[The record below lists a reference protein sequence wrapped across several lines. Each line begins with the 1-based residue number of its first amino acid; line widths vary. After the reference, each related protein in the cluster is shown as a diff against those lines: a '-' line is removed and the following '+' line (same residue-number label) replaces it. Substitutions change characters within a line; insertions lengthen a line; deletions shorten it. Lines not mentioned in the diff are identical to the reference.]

1 MPEHNKT
8 ELEEVVDML
17 ITIVDEEKIRTSAK
31 PSDPMLEMIWQKLQD
46 GVDFTDAVHQLLEEL
61 DQLSMAILDILDYP
75 PVAIMAPHLAQ
86 ILRERGFVPEDPQ
99 MSAALS
105 YLSKKCLVDEIS
117 GWYFKTK
124 PPIEVT
130 LDDRDWLQGTGRFAQ

>member
-1 MPEHNKT
+1 MSESSKT

-17 ITIVDEEKIRTSAK
+17 VGFVDEEKIRTSAK

-46 GVDFTDAVHQLLEEL
+46 GVDFADAIHQLLEEL
-61 DQLSMAILDILDYP
+61 DTLSIAILDILDYP
-75 PVAIMAPHLAQ
+75 PRAIMGIELARK
-86 ILRERGFVPEDPQ
+86 LEEREFVLEDPQ

-105 YLSKKCLVDEIS
+105 YLSKKRLIYEIN

-124 PPIEVT
+124 PPIAVT
-130 LDDRDWLQGTGRFAQ
+130 QDDIDWLHGTGRFAQ